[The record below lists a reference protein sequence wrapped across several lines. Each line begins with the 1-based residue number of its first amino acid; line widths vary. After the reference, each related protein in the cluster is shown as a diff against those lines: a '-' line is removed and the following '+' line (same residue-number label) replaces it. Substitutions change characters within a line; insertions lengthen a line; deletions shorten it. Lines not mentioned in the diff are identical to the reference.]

1 MNASRT
7 LRLRVP
13 KRILRVSDRFI
24 HFLLSQMDYYLHTL
38 SVRFLPLPNCYSF
51 KQARAEAHFHL
62 ESVGAFSDGEQHCR
76 AEIRSISGDSARR
89 DAGGSRDSP
98 VWFLPA
104 APLRSRNSFERRS
117 C

>member
-1 MNASRT
+1 
-7 LRLRVP
+7 
-13 KRILRVSDRFI
+13 
-24 HFLLSQMDYYLHTL
+24 MDYYLHTL

-98 VWFLPA
+98 VWFLQA
-104 APLRSRNSFERRS
+104 AALRSMNSFERRS